1 MEPELTAIC
10 EELSRQFIAAEIRIG
25 LAFAKV
31 AAREYT
37 EGNLEQ
43 GHKVRANARQ
53 AYAEAERRLQEGEA
67 CGWGMAVLRE
77 RLRDFRKALDGIA
90 SEA

>member
-1 MEPELTAIC
+1 MEPELTAIF
-10 EELSRQFIAAEIRIG
+10 EELARQFIAVEIRIG

-37 EGNLEQ
+37 AGNLEQ
-43 GHKVRANARQ
+43 GHKARVSARQ

-67 CGWGMAVLRE
+67 RGRGMAVLRE
-77 RLRDFRKALDGIA
+77 RLRDFREALDDLA
-90 SEA
+90 REA

>member
-10 EELSRQFIAAEIRIG
+10 EELARQFIAAEIRIG

-31 AAREYT
+31 AARAYT
-37 EGNLEQ
+37 EGNLEP
-43 GHKVRANARQ
+43 GHKARANARQ

-67 CGWGMAVLRE
+67 RGRGMAVLRE
-77 RLRDFRKALDGIA
+77 RLRDFREALDDLARGA
-90 SEA
+90 

>member
-1 MEPELTAIC
+1 MEPELAAVC

-25 LAFAKV
+25 LAFARV
-31 AAREYT
+31 AAREYA

-53 AYAEAERRLQEGEA
+53 AYAEAERRLQEGGA
-67 CGWGMAVLRE
+67 RGRGMAVLRE
-77 RLRDFRKALDGIA
+77 RLRDFREALDGIA

>member
-10 EELSRQFIAAEIRIG
+10 EELARQFIAAEIRIG

-43 GHKVRANARQ
+43 GHKARANARQ

-67 CGWGMAVLRE
+67 RGGGMAVLRE
-77 RLRDFRKALDGIA
+77 RLRDFREALDGIA